1 MGKGGKFPGVNQ
13 APHPT
18 APASVSEFLDQFPRV
33 DSYAEID
40 EILRSPD
47 FLQGSHFQSRPVFG
61 GSLVVIDGPEHRQRR
76 KMLMGMFSHAALRRN
91 EKEILAPAIR
101 HAFEALAATRG
112 ADGLVRVDLA
122 TLASTIRALRITR
135 VPKRWPACRGNTWRL
150 DTHAGVHREAA
161 VLEGQHLPGLEALDQ
176 AAGAANARRMR
187 VRTWA
192 CTWATAASSI
202 PLAG

>member
-1 MGKGGKFPGVNQ
+1 MTTRPPS
-13 APHPT
+13 A

-33 DSYAEID
+33 DTYAEID

-47 FLQGSHFQSRPVFG
+47 FIQGSHFESKPVFG

-112 ADGLVRVDLA
+112 ADGLVRVDLVPLLRSLTMHA
-122 TLASTIRALRITR
+122 QISKNTPRHQSVRGSELSRIRMHRHRNQPINAST
-135 VPKRWPACRGNTWRL
+135 
-150 DTHAGVHREAA
+150 
-161 VLEGQHLPGLEALDQ
+161 
-176 AAGAANARRMR
+176 
-187 VRTWA
+187 
-192 CTWATAASSI
+192 
-202 PLAG
+202 